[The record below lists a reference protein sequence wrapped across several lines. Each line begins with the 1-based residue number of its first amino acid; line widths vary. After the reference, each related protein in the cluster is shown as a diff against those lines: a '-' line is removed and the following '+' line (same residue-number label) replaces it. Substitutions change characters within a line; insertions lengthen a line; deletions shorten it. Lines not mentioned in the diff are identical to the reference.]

1 MEGFLQL
8 CFILKYY
15 ITLNSIQNLEEV
27 HVT

>member
-15 ITLNSIQNLEEV
+15 IILNSTQNWEEV